1 MTGTASD
8 GSRALLRVGGM
19 EQRRYQRHELRVPV
33 RFGWQLPDGTAHQG
47 TGISRDFSAG
57 GLFVWTDDPPPAG
70 ATVRFEVDLETSRL
84 DSPVNI
90 SAKGLVNRVEM
101 SPSGFAIS
109 TRRMRLERNEPPKS

>member
-1 MTGTASD
+1 VKVA
-8 GSRALLRVGGM
+8 
-19 EQRRYQRHELRVPV
+19 
-33 RFGWQLPDGTAHQG
+33 WQLPDGTARQV